1 MSVGPAYEFVD
12 HTGDIRFI
20 ARGATM
26 AEMFQNAA
34 RALFAAMAEPEGV
47 RPIDGRAIEASAE
60 DRELLLVAWL
70 AACQEAFDLD
80 RVLLCEF
87 RVEAISETSVRGL
100 ARGEPYDSARH
111 EFRTEIKAVTF
122 HELYVREGPDGWEA
136 AVVCDV

>member
-1 MSVGPAYEFVD
+1 MPAGPPYEFLD

-26 AEMFQNAA
+26 AALFENAA
-34 RALFAAMAEPEGV
+34 RALYAAIAEPDGV
-47 RPIDGRAIEASAE
+47 RPSVERAIEASAE
-60 DRELLLVAWL
+60 DREMLLVAWL

-87 RVEAISETSVRGL
+87 RVDAISDTRVRGVT
-100 ARGEPYDSARH
+100 RGEAYDPARH

-122 HELYVREGPDGWEA
+122 HGLAVREVPGGWEA
-136 AVVCDV
+136 DVVCDV